1 MTNTI
6 LNYVNKYRRMFSSAN
21 YGMKL
26 HIQNYYDVVTNSRII
41 IFDTETTGLDTDS
54 MGTVPNNYF
63 FYN

>member
-1 MTNTI
+1 
-6 LNYVNKYRRMFSSAN
+6 MFSSAN